1 MPDHPHV
8 LFVDDEQMLH
18 TLFTRLFK
26 RFDIRLTHCMSALQ
40 AVDLLE
46 EHDFDLVITDFM
58 MPDMDGVELLA
69 HIRETYPSI
78 RVIMITAHANVQ
90 HAVRAMKTGAIDYI
104 PKPFSTDE
112 LMERVQRLLEEEE
125 PAPTAPAVAPK
136 QSSTDAA
143 DSFIGEHPSIQRLK
157 EMLPLLSQNRAPV
170 FIQGESGTGKEVLAR
185 AIHQASHRAEEPF
198 VALNCATLPS
208 ELAESHLFGH
218 IKGAFTGAVADMTG
232 AFEKADGGTLLLDEV
247 TEVKQSIQAKLLRAL
262 QEREFVK
269 VGSSKPQ
276 SVDVRVIATSNRNLQ
291 EAMEEGAFR
300 EDLYHRLS
308 VFPLTLPPLRDR
320 ASDIPRLVAFFIS
333 KYAALYGLPEK
344 EVSDELMQD
353 FISRP
358 WPGNVRELE
367 NMVQRG
373 VILSADREVILQED
387 VVNDFFND
395 KKPSS
400 TGAADFVRA
409 GKTIEEM
416 EREMILKTLEHTGHN
431 QKEAAKRLGVSA
443 RTIRNKL
450 TKYREEGHIPK

>member
-1 MPDHPHV
+1 MADQPHV

-26 RFDIRLTHCMSALQ
+26 RHAIKLTSCMSAVQ
-40 AVDLLE
+40 AVEMLK
-46 EHDFDLVITDFM
+46 EHAFDLVITDFM

-69 HIRETYPSI
+69 HIRQEYPSM

-112 LMERVQRLLEEEE
+112 LMDRVKHLLSQEEA
-125 PAPTAPAVAPK
+125 APPVAKPSKAPK
-136 QSSTDAA
+136 SS

-157 EMLPLLSQNRAPV
+157 EMLPLLSKNRAPV

-185 AIHQASHRAEEPF
+185 VIHAQSHRADQPF

-247 TEVKQSIQAKLLRAL
+247 TEVSMGIQAKLLRAL
-262 QEREFVK
+262 QEREVAK
-269 VGSSKPQ
+269 VGTSTPKA
-276 SVDVRVIATSNRNLQ
+276 VDVRIIATSNRNLQ
-291 EAMEEGAFR
+291 EAMGEGVFR

-320 ASDIPRLVAFFIS
+320 ASDIPALVEFFID
-333 KYAALYGLPEK
+333 KYSELYGLPDK
-344 EVSDELMQD
+344 EVSAELMQD

-373 VILSADREVILQED
+373 VLLSADQKVIAHDD
-387 VVNDFFND
+387 VVNDFFTD
-395 KKPSS
+395 KSPSS

-409 GKTIEEM
+409 GKTIEDM

-431 QKEAAKRLGVSA
+431 QKEAAERLGVSA

-450 TKYREEGHIPK
+450 KKYREEGHIPE

>member
-1 MPDHPHV
+1 MADHPHV

-26 RFDIRLTHCMSALQ
+26 RFDIQLTHCMSALQ

-46 EHDFDLVITDFM
+46 EHAFDLVITDFM

-69 HIRETYPSI
+69 HIRETYPSV

-112 LMERVQRLLEEEE
+112 LMERVQRLLEEEK
-125 PAPTAPAVAPK
+125 PVAAVPVAAPA
-136 QSSTDAA
+136 QSPSDAA

-185 AIHQASHRAEEPF
+185 AIHQSSHRADEPF

-218 IKGAFTGAVADMTG
+218 LKGAFTGAVADMTG

-247 TEVKQSIQAKLLRAL
+247 TEVKQGIQAKLLRAL

-276 SVDVRVIATSNRNLQ
+276 AVDVRVIATSNRNLQ
-291 EAMEEGAFR
+291 EAMEEGTFR

-320 ASDIPRLVAFFIS
+320 ASDIPKLVTFFIS

-387 VVNDFFND
+387 VVNDFFSD

-416 EREMILKTLEHTGHN
+416 EREMILKTLEHTGNN